1 MPLGFGRRKDDEPPS
16 PFGGN
21 TRGGWERARPAGS
34 RPADPRDDQ
43 ARAFPTAPGPEA
55 RSVARPRI
63 VAVVGWVL
71 MIAIGPGVAL
81 TGTTGGAIFGAIWT
95 LGLGALL
102 ALLLRTRVVVD
113 GHDLF
118 VRALRGWEPPVD
130 LSHLRSATVDTGS
143 NFAQWILLVDHR
155 GHHARID
162 GINLRLKGLYRELAI
177 YIGPWEDTADDR
189 LQRRIG
195 RYR

>member
-1 MPLGFGRRKDDEPPS
+1 MPLGFGRRKDDDPAS

-21 TRGGWERARPAGS
+21 TRGVRVRPHAI
-34 RPADPRDDQ
+34 DPRAAQNDE
-43 ARAFPTAPGPEA
+43 FPTAPGPEG

-63 VAVVGWVL
+63 VAVVGWIL

-81 TGTTGGAIFGAIWT
+81 TGTTGGVIVGAIWT

-102 ALLLRTRVVVD
+102 TLLLRTRVVVD

-118 VRALRGWEPPVD
+118 VRTVRGWEPPVD
-130 LSHLRSATVDTGS
+130 LSHLRSATVNTGS

-155 GHHARID
+155 GHHVRID
-162 GINLRLKGLYRELAI
+162 GINLRLQGLYRELAI

-195 RYR
+195 RHR